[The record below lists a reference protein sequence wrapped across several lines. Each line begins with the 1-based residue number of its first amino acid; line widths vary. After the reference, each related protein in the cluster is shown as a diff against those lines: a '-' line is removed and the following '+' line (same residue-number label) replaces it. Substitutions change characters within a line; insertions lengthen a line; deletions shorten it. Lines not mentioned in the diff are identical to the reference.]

1 MTSKAQEHEKKQ
13 IIWIS
18 KDTRSKVKRQSTEW
32 EKVFTNYISH
42 KGLVSRI
49 YKECLQYNN
58 KKSNL
63 NLGKRFEQLP

>member
-1 MTSKAQEHEKKQ
+1 MIPEAQQQKKKQ

-18 KDTRSKVKRQSTEW
+18 KDTRNKVKRQSTEW

-42 KGLVSRI
+42 KGLVSII

-58 KKSNL
+58 KKSN
-63 NLGKRFEQLP
+63 